1 MTLFSKASV
10 YHEANDNYYIS
21 GDAKKEYDF
30 EKFPPLTDLIKK
42 PATLMLI
49 YICIGQYNI

>member
-30 EKFPPLTDLIKK
+30 EKFPTFTDLIKK
-42 PATLMLI
+42 PHNVNVNI
-49 YICIGQYNI
+49 YLYWTI